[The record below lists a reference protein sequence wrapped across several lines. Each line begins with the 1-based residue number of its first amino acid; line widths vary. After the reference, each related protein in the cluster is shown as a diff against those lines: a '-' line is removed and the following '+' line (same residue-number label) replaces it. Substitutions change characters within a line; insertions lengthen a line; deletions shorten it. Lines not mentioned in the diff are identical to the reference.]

1 MRIDIHQAQADDAP
15 VITKMVGELLGE
27 IMTAIGEPVFG
38 FDPVATER
46 RARTWMADGSSLV
59 WLARDS
65 ESRQIV
71 GFMAFYEGYALYAE
85 GAFGTM
91 SELFVRRAF
100 RSQGVGAALIH
111 EAKRVAKARRWTRIE
126 VTTPPLPQFD
136 RTYEFYTRHGF
147 TVSGGRKMK
156 VTVT

>member
-1 MRIDIHQAQADDAP
+1 MLIDIHQAQPDDAP
-15 VITKMVGELLGE
+15 IITEMVGELLGE
-27 IMTAIGEPVFG
+27 IMAAIGEPVFG

-46 RARTWMADGSSLV
+46 RAKTWMADGSSLV

-71 GFMAFYEGYALYAE
+71 GFMAFYEGHALYAE
-85 GAFGTM
+85 GAFGII
-91 SELFVRRAF
+91 SELFVRPAH
-100 RSQGVGAALIH
+100 RSQGIGAALVN
-111 EAKRVAKARRWTRIE
+111 EAKRLAKTRRWTRIE

-136 RTYEFYTRHGF
+136 RTYDFYTRHGF

-156 VTVT
+156 VHVT